1 MRSAKPDSYNP
12 VLLCSAFS
20 IATAILCLSKGTFV
34 PSRLMTCNISEP
46 PRFPYS
52 ELINVITY
60 KKYGK
65 NHTQS
70 ILFTTK
76 NTKFNRLFR
85 ISNRFHSILYIVFYC
100 NKKYNIM

>member
-1 MRSAKPDSYNP
+1 MS
-12 VLLCSAFS
+12 LH
-20 IATAILCLSKGTFV
+20 I
-34 PSRLMTCNISEP
+34 
-46 PRFPYS
+46 
-52 ELINVITY
+52 

-76 NTKFNRLFR
+76 NTKFKRLFR

-100 NKKYNIM
+100 NKKIQHHVKKSLFAILKRHNKKTLFFYKAIDRSRVQKLGRFPAQ